1 MTIADMLLSASAPIH
16 ASAWRRFWEAFAR
29 LMRNVAEERVV
40 KRAIEEMHRLDDRT
54 LKDIGITRS
63 EIESSARRRR
73 RNLLTIG
80 TVHTELPPGQR
91 MS

>member
-1 MTIADMLLSASAPIH
+1 MLKTLIA
-16 ASAWRRFWEAFAR
+16 AR
-29 LMRNVAEERVV
+29 VIRIVTEEWMVRCTVD
-40 KRAIEEMHRLDDRT
+40 ALHYLDDRT

-63 EIESSARRRR
+63 EIEPSARRRR

-80 TVHTELPPGQR
+80 TVNTELPPGQR

>member
-40 KRAIEEMHRLDDRT
+40 KRAIEEMNRLDDRT
-54 LKDIGITRS
+54 LRDLGITRS
-63 EIESSARRRR
+63 EIESRIRHGKQKR
-73 RNLLTIG
+73 
-80 TVHTELPPGQR
+80 PYY
-91 MS
+91 